1 MSTERIHIVLP
12 CELVAAIDHIAGKRG
27 RSRFITEAAWQEV
40 KRREQLEA
48 LERAAGCWRDEDHP
62 ELKRGAARW
71 VRHLRGGS
79 GKRFRNLPRG

>member
-1 MSTERIHIVLP
+1 MSTERIHIVFP
-12 CELVAAIDHIAGKRG
+12 CELVAAIDPIVGKRG

-48 LERAAGCWRDEDHP
+48 LERAAGCWRDQDHP

-71 VRHLRGGS
+71 VRQLRRES